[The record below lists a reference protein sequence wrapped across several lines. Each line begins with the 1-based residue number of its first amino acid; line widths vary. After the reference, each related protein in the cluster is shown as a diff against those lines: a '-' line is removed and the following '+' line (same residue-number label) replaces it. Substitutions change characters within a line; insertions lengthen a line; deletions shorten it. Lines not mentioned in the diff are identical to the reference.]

1 MVRPVADSRLGLD
14 LRPAWRRIP
23 RAVWVLG
30 GVSLFM
36 DMSSELVHAIL
47 PVYLTGVLG
56 LSVLAVGLIEGI
68 AEATASMLKVV
79 SGFVSDRVARRKP
92 LALLGYGLA
101 ALTKPVFPLAESAI
115 GVVTARFVDRI
126 GKGIRGAPRDAI
138 VADVTPVA
146 LRDAAY
152 GLRQGLDTVGA
163 FLGPLL
169 AMVFLWLW
177 AGDMRAVLWVAVVPA
192 MIAVALLAFGVD
204 EPAATVIE
212 PASARPSRPDW
223 TSLWAGVRALP
234 ASFRHLLVLAALFA
248 LARLSEAFL
257 VLRAQQ
263 DGLALVW
270 IPLVLIV
277 MSVTYSLVSY
287 PAGAYA
293 PRLGRRT
300 LLAASLLV
308 LAAAQAALAWLP
320 GSAGLWLGV
329 VLYGLHMGLSQGGLA
344 AAVAEQAPPE
354 LRATAF
360 GLFHFVTGLFQLVGA
375 ALAGWLWTRYGS
387 AVAFAFGALWSL
399 LALAA
404 LGMTPQVR
412 RPPPAA

>member
-1 MVRPVADSRLGLD
+1 MSDDRPGLD
-14 LRPAWRRIP
+14 RKPAWRRVP
-23 RAVWVLG
+23 RGVWVLG

-56 LSVLAVGLIEGI
+56 LSVLAVGIIEGI

-79 SGFVSDRVARRKP
+79 SGLVSDRFARRKP

-101 ALTKPVFPLAESAI
+101 ALTKPVFPIAESAV
-115 GVVTARFVDRI
+115 GVVAARFVDRI

-138 VADVTPVA
+138 VADLTPIA

-169 AMVFLWLW
+169 AMFFLWLW

-192 MIAVALLAFGVD
+192 MLAVALLAWGV
-204 EPAATVIE
+204 EE
-212 PASARPSRPDW
+212 PASAANEAASVRGSPAAW
-223 TSLWAGVRALP
+223 AAIWAGVRQLP
-234 ASFRHLLVLAALFA
+234 PSFRHLLALAGLFA

-257 VLRAQQ
+257 VLRAQN
-263 DGLALVW
+263 DHLALVW

-277 MSVTYSLVSY
+277 MSITYALMSY

-293 PRLGRRT
+293 QRIGRRT

-308 LAAAQAALAWLP
+308 LAAAEAALAWVP
-320 GSAGLWLGV
+320 GPAGLWLGV

-344 AAVAEQAPPE
+344 AAVAEQAPRE

-360 GLFHFVTGLFQLVGA
+360 GLFHFVTGLFQLTGA

-387 AVAFAFGALWSL
+387 SVAFASGAIWSL
-399 LALAA
+399 LALGA
-404 LGMTPQVR
+404 LAVTP
-412 RPPPAA
+412 RPPTSAAPS

>member
-1 MVRPVADSRLGLD
+1 MKS
-14 LRPAWRRIP
+14 AWQRIP
-23 RAVWVLG
+23 RTVWVLG

-56 LSVLAVGLIEGI
+56 LSVLAVGVIEGI
-68 AEATASMLKVV
+68 AEATASMLKIV
-79 SGFVSDRVARRKP
+79 SGFVSDRFARRKP

-101 ALTKPVFPLAESAI
+101 ALTKPVFPLADSVI

-138 VADVTPVA
+138 VADVTPIG

-152 GLRQGLDTVGA
+152 G
-163 FLGPLL
+163 
-169 AMVFLWLW
+169 LWLW

-192 MIAVALLAFGVD
+192 LLAVTLLALGVNEPQAAAN
-204 EPAATVIE
+204 EPAA
-212 PASARPSRPDW
+212 ARASRPDW
-223 TSLWAGVRALP
+223 ADIWSGVRMLP
-234 ASFRHLLVLAALFA
+234 AAFRHLLVLAALFA

-263 DGLALVW
+263 DHLALVW

-277 MSVTYSLVSY
+277 MSVVYALVSY

-293 PRLGRRT
+293 PRLGRQN

-308 LAAAQAALAWLP
+308 LAAAEAALAWLP
-320 GSAGLWLGV
+320 GSTGLWLGV

-344 AAVAEQAPPE
+344 AAVAEQAPPA

-360 GLFHFVTGLFQLVGA
+360 GLFHFVTGVFQLIGA
-375 ALAGWLWTRYGS
+375 ALAGWLWTSYGS
-387 AVAFAFGALWSL
+387 TVAFACGAFWSL
-399 LALAA
+399 LALWA
-404 LGMTPQVR
+404 LLLAPQVR
-412 RPPPAA
+412 RPGPTA

>member
-1 MVRPVADSRLGLD
+1 MKG
-14 LRPAWRRIP
+14 AWRQVP

-79 SGFVSDRVARRKP
+79 SGFVSDRFARRKP

-101 ALTKPVFPLAESAI
+101 ALSKPLFPMADSAI

-138 VADVTPVA
+138 VADVTPIA

-169 AMVFLWLW
+169 AMLFLWLW

-192 MIAVALLAFGVD
+192 LLAVALLAFGVD
-204 EPAATVIE
+204 EPAAAANE
-212 PASARPSRPDW
+212 PASTRPSRLDW
-223 TSLWAGVRALP
+223 AGIWAGVRALP

-257 VLRAQQ
+257 VLRAQEDQ
-263 DGLALVW
+263 LALVW
-270 IPLVLIV
+270 IPLVLVV
-277 MSVTYSLVSY
+277 MSVAYALVAY

-300 LLAASLLV
+300 LLAASLLMP
-308 LAAAQAALAWLP
+308 AAAESALAWLP

-344 AAVAEQAPPE
+344 ATVAEQAPPD

-360 GLFHFVTGLFQLVGA
+360 GLFHFVTGLFQLMGA

-387 AVAFAFGALWSL
+387 SVAFASGAFWSL
-399 LALAA
+399 LALGA
-404 LGMTPQVR
+404 LGIAPQVR
-412 RPPPAA
+412 RPAPTA